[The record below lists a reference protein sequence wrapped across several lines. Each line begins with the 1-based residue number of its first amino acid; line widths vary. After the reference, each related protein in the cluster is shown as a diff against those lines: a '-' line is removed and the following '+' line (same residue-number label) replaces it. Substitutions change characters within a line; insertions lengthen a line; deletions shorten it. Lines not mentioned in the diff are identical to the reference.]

1 MSTSNQ
7 NERYVTLESRL
18 VDLKFDQ
25 ENLAGE
31 IERCDALAL
40 AGESTAIN
48 ELPKLN
54 LRRLGLELEIANT
67 QTAIDA

>member
-1 MSTSNQ
+1 MLTSNQ

-18 VDLKFDQ
+18 ADLKA
-25 ENLAGE
+25 EHRNLSSE
-31 IERCDALAL
+31 IERVDALAL
-40 AGESTAIN
+40 TGEQFAIR

-54 LRRLGLELEIANT
+54 LRRLGLELQMANT